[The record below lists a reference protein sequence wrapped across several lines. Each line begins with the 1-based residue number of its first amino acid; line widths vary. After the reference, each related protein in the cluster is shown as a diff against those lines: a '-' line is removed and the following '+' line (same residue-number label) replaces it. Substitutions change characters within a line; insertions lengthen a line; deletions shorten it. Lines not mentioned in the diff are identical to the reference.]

1 MRRLFIITILTA
13 VAFPVIFFSVASAWQ
28 HEEPITPYGDFCRF
42 CSQYG
47 SCRST
52 MSHEE
57 AKRALINYYHKKG
70 FGVELDRKRGRFI
83 RAKIRGKKGI
93 VDIIIF
99 DRKTGRVRS
108 IY

>member
-1 MRRLFIITILTA
+1 MKKLFIISVVA
-13 VAFPVIFFSVASAWQ
+13 VIAMPLVPLSTSFAWHHEKPV
-28 HEEPITPYGDFCRF
+28 TPYGDFCRM
-42 CSQYG
+42 CSVYG

-70 FGVELDRKRGRFI
+70 LGVELDRKRGRFI
-83 RAKIRGKKGI
+83 RAKIRDKKGV